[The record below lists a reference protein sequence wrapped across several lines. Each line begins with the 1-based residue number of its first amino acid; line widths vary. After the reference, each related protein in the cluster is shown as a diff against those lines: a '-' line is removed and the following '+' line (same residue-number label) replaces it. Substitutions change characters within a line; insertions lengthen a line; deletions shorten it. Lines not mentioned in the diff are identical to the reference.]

1 MALHADLLAI
11 SAHAEVP
18 LDIPQ
23 GDSRVWLRKL
33 RKRLSNGTYSYYD
46 ITGCTMKLAVRE
58 SYAAEEDLI
67 SAAIA
72 PTANAAQGE
81 FSISWDAAE
90 SAALVVPDGTDSRKL
105 RVPIGVYDLEISDS
119 THTVTLQR
127 GVAYL
132 VRQVSR

>member
-33 RKRLSNGTYSYYD
+33 RKRLANGTYSYYD
-46 ITGCTMKLAVRE
+46 ITGCTMKLSVRE
-58 SYAAEEDLI
+58 SYDAEEDLI
-67 SAAIA
+67 SASVE
-72 PTANAAQGE
+72 PTGNAAQGE

-90 SAALVVPDGTDSRKL
+90 SAALVVPEGTGPRQM
-105 RVPIGVYDLEISDS
+105 RAAIGVYDLEISDGMN
-119 THTVTLQR
+119 TVTLQR

-132 VRQVSR
+132 VRQVSK